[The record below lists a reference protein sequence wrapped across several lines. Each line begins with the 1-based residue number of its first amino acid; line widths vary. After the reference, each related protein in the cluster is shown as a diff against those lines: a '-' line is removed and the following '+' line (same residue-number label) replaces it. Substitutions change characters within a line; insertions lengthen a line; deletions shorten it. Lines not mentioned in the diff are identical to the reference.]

1 MGNSIF
7 CQMSQARESEDRGRE
22 VDRELVSMNRRLT
35 RLEDSQVTGR
45 ELKESFGRVY
55 DDIDDLEIYLGQ
67 RFDVLEQRSD
77 RLEQRFEVLEQRFDR
92 LEIEVR
98 DLRVDLGGKM
108 DAILRQITGSNG

>member
-1 MGNSIF
+1 
-7 CQMSQARESEDRGRE
+7 MSQAREPEDRGRE
-22 VDRELVSMNRRLT
+22 IDRELISMNRRLT

-55 DDIDDLEIYLGQ
+55 DDIDDLELYMGQ
-67 RFDVLEQRSD
+67 RFD
-77 RLEQRFEVLEQRFDR
+77 VLEQRFDR

-108 DAILRQITGSNG
+108 DAILRQITGMNS

>member
-1 MGNSIF
+1 
-7 CQMSQARESEDRGRE
+7 MSQSREPEDRGRE
-22 VDRELVSMNRRLT
+22 IDRELISMNRRLT

-55 DDIDDLEIYLGQ
+55 DDVDDLELYMGQ
-67 RFDVLEQRSD
+67 RFD
-77 RLEQRFEVLEQRFDR
+77 VLEQRFDR

-108 DAILRQITGSNG
+108 DAILRQITGMNS